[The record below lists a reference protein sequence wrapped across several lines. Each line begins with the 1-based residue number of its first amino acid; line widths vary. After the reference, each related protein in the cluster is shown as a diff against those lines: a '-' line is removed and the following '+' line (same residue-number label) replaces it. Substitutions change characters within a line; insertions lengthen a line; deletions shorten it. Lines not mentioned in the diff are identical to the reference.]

1 MSANY
6 TGGSVAPSD
15 RPVPIRDAFK
25 SVGSAIGFAG
35 SVLVS
40 LVGYG
45 VIDQAQADATTNL
58 LGLIP
63 GAITAVTAV
72 LMAFGVRASAEP
84 KVTALA
90 DPRNDAGQPL
100 TPDVTPA
107 PVERTTMA
115 DKPRGVVTDGDTW
128 TS

>member
-1 MSANY
+1 MTNPALDH
-6 TGGSVAPSD
+6 TTAAP

-45 VIDQAQADATTNL
+45 VLDQAQADAATNL

-84 KVTALA
+84 KVTPVE
-90 DPRNDAGQPL
+90 DPLL
-100 TPDVTPA
+100 TA
-107 PVERTTMA
+107 PVSPAAAVPA
-115 DKPRGVVTDGDTW
+115 DQPGDHRRV
-128 TS
+128 